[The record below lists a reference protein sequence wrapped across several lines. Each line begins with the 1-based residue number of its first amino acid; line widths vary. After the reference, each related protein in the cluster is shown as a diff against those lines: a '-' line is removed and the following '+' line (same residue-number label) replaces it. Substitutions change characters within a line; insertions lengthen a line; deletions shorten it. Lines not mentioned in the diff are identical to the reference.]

1 MEEPSNERRQQL
13 SQYRSSD
20 FMTKFTITMLLT
32 SILAIVTI
40 FKVNV
45 AEAWSSK
52 VDYEIGEGSLK
63 PINKNKKTPKK
74 YLKNNIKSKMNFVT
88 NGYVILIDGK
98 EIGAVERRE
107 EVEDI
112 LTKSKEYFLRSK
124 ENSSDYKE
132 VNFLEDIDIVKKII
146 PLFDIKTGEEIFS
159 LIEKGIEEV
168 KVHVVE
174 PGENY
179 WTIAN
184 KYNISLDDLI
194 KANDRKDFEI
204 IHPGDEINI
213 KISKP
218 LLTVETIEEIIYE
231 KEIEYNLD
239 IEYDKNMYKNKTM
252 VKEKGINGK
261 SKIVERVVK
270 HNGIEVDRKIIKEDI
285 ISKPVDEIIVKGTKK
300 RPLTVASGN
309 FATPTRGSI
318 SSRYGQRWGRMHKGI
333 DIAANVGTPIKAADG
348 GTITYSGYRGNYGKL
363 VEIDHGNGYITR
375 YGHCS
380 ELNVN
385 NGDKV
390 YKGQTIA
397 LVGDT
402 GRTTGPHLHFEVIKN
417 GVHQNPSNYLN
428 K

>member
-13 SQYRSSD
+13 SQYKSSD
-20 FMTKFTITMLLT
+20 FMIKFTITMLLT
-32 SILAIVTI
+32 SILAIVTM

-52 VDYEIGEGSLK
+52 VDCEIGESGLK
-63 PINKNKKTPKK
+63 PINKNKKTQKK

-98 EIGAVERRE
+98 EIGVVERRE
-107 EVEDI
+107 EAEDI
-112 LTKSKEYFLRSK
+112 LTKCKEHFLHSK

-132 VNFLEDIDIVKKII
+132 VNFLEDINIVKKII
-146 PLFDIKTGEEIFS
+146 PLFDIKTSEEILS

-252 VKEKGINGK
+252 IKEKGINGK

-285 ISKPVDEIIVKGTKK
+285 ISKPVDELIVKGTKK

-390 YKGQTIA
+390 SKGQTIA
-397 LVGDT
+397 LVGNT

-417 GVHQNPSNYLN
+417 GVHQNPSDYLN

>member
-1 MEEPSNERRQQL
+1 
-13 SQYRSSD
+13 
-20 FMTKFTITMLLT
+20 
-32 SILAIVTI
+32 
-40 FKVNV
+40 
-45 AEAWSSK
+45 
-52 VDYEIGEGSLK
+52 
-63 PINKNKKTPKK
+63 
-74 YLKNNIKSKMNFVT
+74 MNFVT

-98 EIGAVERRE
+98 EIGVVERRE
-107 EVEDI
+107 EAEDI
-112 LTKSKEYFLRSK
+112 LTKCKEHFLHSK

-132 VNFLEDIDIVKKII
+132 VNFLEDINIVKKII
-146 PLFDIKTGEEIFS
+146 PLFDIKTSEEILS

-204 IHPGDEINI
+204 IHPGDEVNI

-218 LLTVETIEEIIYE
+218 LLTLETIEEIIYE

-390 YKGQTIA
+390 SKGQTIA
-397 LVGDT
+397 LVGNT

-417 GVHQNPSNYLN
+417 GVHQNPSDYLN